1 MTRYARAQG
10 SKGSN
15 KREEEEATP
24 WSVMVRGIRGS
35 GVVDRRR
42 EVAEKNPE
50 DFDEADDI
58 VDDDDDDDVDVKQD
72 ESEDDDDDEQENAGL
87 SFVITLVIDLLTL
100 YYKIHSRAVCNMLMY
115 S

>member
-10 SKGSN
+10 SKGAN

-58 VDDDDDDDVDVKQD
+58 VGQDDDDDDVDVKQE
-72 ESEDDDDDEQENAGL
+72 ESEDDDEEEEEQEDAGL
-87 SFVITLVIDLLTL
+87 LTYNIL
-100 YYKIHSRAVCNMLMY
+100 
-115 S
+115 

>member
-10 SKGSN
+10 SKAAN

-42 EVAEKNPE
+42 EVSEKNPE
-50 DFDEADDI
+50 DFDETDDI
-58 VDDDDDDDVDVKQD
+58 VVADDDDDDDVKQE
-72 ESEDDDDDEQENAGL
+72 ESEDDDEQDEEEDSGEQKTDN
-87 SFVITLVIDLLTL
+87 FDLMPTRILIRRHVSL
-100 YYKIHSRAVCNMLMY
+100 IHISY
-115 S
+115 